1 MKINK
6 VIFLGKSK
14 KKTGNTRFM
23 FKGLQR
29 RVPQAAFLNVPR
41 FRKLYFWSD
50 YKHRILRRI
59 TSFDPDLVL
68 IYSSD
73 IPLEVLE
80 KIKSRYLTAIF
91 YPDVYDP
98 LRERLVTY
106 AREVDYLFI
115 TNKRQIPEL
124 KSRGVWN
131 PIFCWQG
138 CDSDEHRIIETRD
151 PKWASQV
158 AFIGRPSPESRVEL
172 LRTVNNKFDL
182 KAWGAPWSSYGFR
195 CPKVTVYPQHYARI
209 CNAAEIMLG
218 CDARFDMDYNT
229 SNRTWITLGCGG
241 FLLTNYQ
248 RGLEDMFVKG
258 KHLEWYQN
266 TAECLEMIDFY
277 LRHPDKRRKI
287 AAAGY
292 EHVHA
297 NRTYDI
303 VMDEIVSR
311 IEKEENQKISDQ

>member
-23 FKGLQR
+23 LKGLQR

-41 FRKLYFWSD
+41 YRKLYFWSD
-50 YKHRILRRI
+50 YERHIYRRI
-59 TSFDPDLVL
+59 VDYDPDLVL

-73 IPLEVLE
+73 IPFDVLT

-91 YPDVYDP
+91 YPDAYTP
-98 LRERLVTY
+98 LKERLVTY
-106 AREVDYLFI
+106 ARQVDYLFI
-115 TNKRQIPEL
+115 TNKRQIDEL
-124 KSRGVWN
+124 ISLGVSN

-138 CDSDEHRIIETRD
+138 CDADEHRIIETRS
-151 PKWASQV
+151 PKWTSQV
-158 AFIGRPSPESRVEL
+158 AFIGRPSPEHRVEL
-172 LRTVNNKFDL
+172 LRAVNGAFDF
-182 KAWGAPWSSYGFR
+182 KAWGAPWSSYGFS
-195 CPKVTVYPQHYARI
+195 CPQVNIYPRHYARI

-218 CDARFDMDYNT
+218 CDASFDMDYNT

-248 RGLEDMFVKG
+248 RGLEEMFVKG
-258 KHLEWYQN
+258 KHLEWYQSVE
-266 TAECLEMIDFY
+266 ECLEMIDFY
-277 LRHPDKRRKI
+277 LQHPDQRRKI

-303 VMDEIVSR
+303 VMDEIISR
-311 IEKEENQKISDQ
+311 IESDRI